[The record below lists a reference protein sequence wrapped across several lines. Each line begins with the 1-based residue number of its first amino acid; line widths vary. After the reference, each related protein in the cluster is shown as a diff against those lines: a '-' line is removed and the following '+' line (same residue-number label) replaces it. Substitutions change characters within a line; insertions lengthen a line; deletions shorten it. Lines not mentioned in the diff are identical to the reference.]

1 MSAFDDLVEEVVDY
15 ILRRALERRV
25 GPGGATA
32 CPVAA
37 TAVIY
42 TALVPTGTF
51 EELTAQMRVCFDKAK
66 AQKAKAQKAKDD
78 EEDAALKAALDPPLA
93 KLDVD

>member
-51 EELTAQMRVCFDKAK
+51 EELTAQIRVCFDKAK
-66 AQKAKAQKAKDD
+66 AQKAKDE

-93 KLDVD
+93 KFEVY